1 MGKHVNNK
9 ALSIP
14 VDVVI
19 VKIDLGGHH
28 PIA

>member
-19 VKIDLGGHH
+19 IKVDLSCRNH
-28 PIA
+28 IA